1 MARSSWREAGE
12 VALVHPLTRDT
23 LRGTWATVLLPLAD
37 DESIDFGRLAAE
49 LTALAGAA
57 PDGIYTNGTAGE
69 FHTLDEEE
77 YDRVTAVVAER
88 CTAAG
93 IPFQLGASH
102 MSGQISLGRIRR
114 SAAFEPSAIQVILPD
129 WCGLSAD
136 EVLFAV
142 ERMAQVAGPV
152 PLVLYNPPH
161 AKTRLEPELFGRVAT
176 AFPQLAGIKV
186 AGGDASW
193 FARMRAAAPTLA
205 IFVAGNRL
213 ASGLQHGARGSYS
226 NVACLSPAGAVAWYQ
241 AMLAEPAAA
250 LRLEARVNAFLDRHV
265 LPLQR
270 AGYSNAALD
279 KTLAAVGGWAPV
291 GTRTRWPY
299 RFVPQDV
306 ASALVP
312 VARAELPELFADA
325 PA

>member
-1 MARSSWREAGE
+1 MR
-12 VALVHPLTRDT
+12 PLTRET

-37 DESIDFGRLAAE
+37 DDSIDFGRLSAE
-49 LTALAGAA
+49 LTALVGAA

-69 FHTLDEEE
+69 FHSLDEEE
-77 YDRVTAVVAER
+77 YDRITAVVADR
-88 CTAAG
+88 CTSAG

-114 SAAFEPSAIQVILPD
+114 SVALEPSAIQVILPD
-129 WCGLSAD
+129 WCALSAD

-161 AKTRLEPELFGRVAT
+161 AKTRLTPGLFGRVAA

-186 AGGDASW
+186 AGGGASW
-193 FARMRAAAPTLA
+193 FAAMRVAAPDLA

-213 ASGLQHGARGSYS
+213 ASGIGHGASGSYS

-241 AMLAEPAAA
+241 AMLADPAAA
-250 LRLEARVNAFLDRHV
+250 LALETRLNAFLDRRI

-270 AGYSNAALD
+270 AGYSNTALD
-279 KTLAAVGGWAPV
+279 KTLAAIGGWAPV

-299 RFVPQDV
+299 RFVPQEA

-312 VARAELPELFADA
+312 VSRAELPELFADA
-325 PA
+325 SA

>member
-1 MARSSWREAGE
+1 MR
-12 VALVHPLTRDT
+12 PLTRET

-37 DESIDFGRLAAE
+37 DDSIDFGRLAAE
-49 LTALAGAA
+49 LAALVGAA

-69 FHTLDEEE
+69 FHALDEEE
-77 YDRVTAVVAER
+77 YDRITAVVAER
-88 CTAAG
+88 CTSAG

-129 WCGLSAD
+129 WCALSAD
-136 EVLFAV
+136 EVLFAI
-142 ERMAQVAGPV
+142 ERMAQVAEPV

-161 AKTRLEPELFGRVAT
+161 AKTRLAPALFGRVAA

-193 FARMRAAAPTLA
+193 FVEMRAAAPALA

-213 ASGLQHGARGSYS
+213 ASGLRHGASGSYS
-226 NVACLSPAGAVAWYQ
+226 NVACLSPAGAVSWYQ
-241 AMLAEPAAA
+241 EMLADPAAA
-250 LRLEARVNAFLDRHV
+250 LALETRLNAFLDRHV

-270 AGYSNAALD
+270 FGYSNAALD
-279 KTLAAVGGWAPV
+279 KTLAAIGGWAPV

-312 VARAELPELFADA
+312 VARDALPELFADA
-325 PA
+325 SA